1 MKNYLKPSLIIFLFI
16 FSAGISSCTKK
27 IDVGNF
33 DIEAWQADSK
43 GCAGVRADMTEAI
56 MEVKPK
62 LLELYQ
68 KSIIEVLGQPEEQEL
83 YQRSQTY
90 YVYYIDPAE
99 DCENGKE
106 NPRKLMV
113 RFTALGIA
121 NEVNIR

>member
-1 MKNYLKPSLIIFLFI
+1 MKSLYKPSLLICLFI
-16 FSAGISSCTKK
+16 FALTFSGCTKK
-27 IDVGNF
+27 VDVGDF
-33 DIEAWQADSK
+33 DIEAWQSDGN
-43 GCAGVRADMTEAI
+43 GCNGVRAGMTEDI
-56 MEVKPK
+56 MKLKPK

-68 KSIIEVLGQPEEQEL
+68 KSVIEVLGQPEEQEL

-90 YVYYIDPAE
+90 YVYYIDPAG
-99 DCENGKE
+99 DCENKVE